1 MKSFLVKLI
10 ATGCYT
16 GYVPK
21 APGTAGSALAILIL
35 WMIGPVEPLYYLVAT
50 GLLILV
56 GIWAASQAELEFG
69 HDAGPIVIDEIIGIF
84 IACALLPITPLV
96 LGSAFVLF
104 RILDIAKPF
113 PINRSQG
120 LPGGLGVVADDVLA
134 AVYAHLV
141 LRGIL
146 LFVL

>member
-1 MKSFLVKLI
+1 MKSSLVKLI

-16 GYVPK
+16 GYLPK

-35 WMIGPVEPLYYLVAT
+35 WVIGPVEPLYYLVAT

-56 GIWAASQAELEFG
+56 GIWAANQAELEFG

-84 IACALLPITPLV
+84 IACALLPITPLI
-96 LGSAFVLF
+96 LGLGFVLF

-113 PINRSQG
+113 PINKSQS

-134 AVYAHLV
+134 AVYAHV
-141 LRGIL
+141 ILRAIII
-146 LFVL
+146 FVL

>member
-1 MKSFLVKLI
+1 MMNILIRVI

-21 APGTAGSALAILIL
+21 APGTAGSALAVLII
-35 WMIGPVEPLYYLVAT
+35 WAMAPISPLYYLMITA
-50 GLLILV
+50 LLIPI
-56 GIWAASQAELEFG
+56 GIWTAGRAEQEFG

-84 IACALLPITPLV
+84 ITCALLPHTPLV
-96 LGSAFVLF
+96 FGLGFALF
-104 RILDIAKPF
+104 RIMDIAKPY
-113 PINRSQG
+113 PVNRLQD
-120 LPGGLGVVADDVLA
+120 LPGGLGVVMDDILA

-146 LFVL
+146 MFL